1 MKAVIII
8 SRLLSAVFRP
18 VYYPTVGIIL
28 LFTMT
33 YLSMLPWAVKLW
45 VLVLV
50 CLFTVAMPALGTYVY
65 RRVCGLRRHELR
77 HQERRLVPYTIH
89 LCSYLMC
96 MHLLTQLHLPR
107 FVTGIIMVSLLIQVS
122 CILINMQWKISMHSA
137 GAGGIIGALVAYAM
151 LFRFNPVW
159 WLCVAILVAGSVMS
173 SRMFLRQHTLSQ
185 VLCGTLVG
193 ILCGYFGIVM
203 M

>member
-1 MKAVIII
+1 MKSIIII
-8 SRLLSAVFRP
+8 SRFLSTIFRP

-33 YLSMLPWAVKLW
+33 YLSMLPWMVKLW
-45 VLVLV
+45 VLAIVYL
-50 CLFTVAMPALGTYVY
+50 LTVPIPMLGTYIY
-65 RRVCGLRRHELR
+65 RRVCGFRRHELR
-77 HQERRLVPYTIH
+77 HQEKRLVPYIIY
-89 LCSYLMC
+89 LCCYLLC
-96 MHLLTQLHLPR
+96 MHLLVQLHLPH
-107 FVTGIIMVSLLIQVS
+107 FVTGIIMVSLLIQMS
-122 CILINMQWKISMHSA
+122 CILINLRWKISMHSA

-151 LFRFNPVW
+151 IFKFNPVW
-159 WLCVAILVAGSVMS
+159 WLCVAILVAGLVMS
-173 SRMFLRQHTLSQ
+173 SRMFLRQHTLAQ